1 VLLVGFD
8 IYYVWGG
15 SSVRSVDFSKM
26 PQCCV
31 FGCNNKPDNNKT
43 VSFHKF
49 PNREKSP
56 NRFKTWLKQIN
67 RKNFYPSKSACVCS
81 KHFAACEFD
90 ETTVLK
96 KRFLNVNK
104 IHLKKTA
111 IPTLLLKPKHQEET
125 QEHDGTTASTSGT
138 GTINK
143 KRKTSNYVRKNFLD
157 SLLKTPEKKTFE
169 DVSTAVSD
177 VSLCTDIGIQ
187 CELGVETFKT
197 FLIQESMSTSASD
210 TEQLI
215 DDTNNN
221 KDPSYTPQLNQS
233 DSENDIDDENIRVSA
248 GKNEPKHR
256 NGEDSYTSEVYLV
269 YMDEIVK
276 LFQLCQKCESIIKNI
291 DNRHC
296 GSALSIT

>member
-1 VLLVGFD
+1 
-8 IYYVWGG
+8 
-15 SSVRSVDFSKM
+15 
-26 PQCCV
+26 
-31 FGCNNKPDNNKT
+31 
-43 VSFHKF
+43 
-49 PNREKSP
+49 
-56 NRFKTWLKQIN
+56 
-67 RKNFYPSKSACVCS
+67 
-81 KHFAACEFD
+81 
-90 ETTVLK
+90 
-96 KRFLNVNK
+96 
-104 IHLKKTA
+104 
-111 IPTLLLKPKHQEET
+111 
-125 QEHDGTTASTSGT
+125 
-138 GTINK
+138 
-143 KRKTSNYVRKNFLD
+143 VRKNFLD
-157 SLLKTPEKKTFE
+157 SLLKTPEKTTFE

-197 FLIQESMSTSASD
+197 VLIQESMTTSASE

-276 LFQLCQKCESIIKNI
+276 LFQLCQKCGFITKNI
-291 DNRHC
+291 DKRHC
-296 GSALSIT
+296 GSALSITSICENNNHKYAWKSQPYIRKQPLGNINLASPMLLSG